1 MMILRG
7 GGVELHSRSCIDDR
21 LQDMLAV
28 RPSVS
33 RCQVE
38 FSTILQQNN
47 VVIVRETEFYDKLK

>member
-1 MMILRG
+1 M
-7 GGVELHSRSCIDDR
+7 ELHSRSCIDDR